1 MSEANEH
8 VPVTFFVGE
17 NGSGK
22 STLLERIAASAELP
36 AMGASRD
43 AALDPTLAHAEK
55 LAAALRLA
63 WAIRS
68 RQGFFLRAEDF
79 FGRLKGLARIDARV
93 RREKAEA
100 PRRRPCGR
108 APRDGWHPSRRARGG
123 RILARVR
130 QQGPTVRASWTSSP
144 SASSRTTR
152 SIA

>member
-1 MSEANEH
+1 M
-8 VPVTFFVGE
+8 TFFVGE

-100 PRRRPCGR
+100 R
-108 APRDGWHPSRRARGG
+108 AG
-123 RILARVR
+123 
-130 QQGPTVRASWTSSP
+130 VRADEP
-144 SASSRTTR
+144 RVMGGIHPDEHAAAAFLREYDSRVPR
-152 SIA
+152 